1 MGRPPL
7 RITPDTNVLVRAAT
21 LDDRTQAALAT
32 DLLRDADVIAVT
44 LSALCEFAWVLER
57 GYKWAAPDVLG
68 FIVTLLSSPS
78 VRVDR
83 AAAEAGLAMLGAGGD
98 FADGVIAFDG
108 RRFGGQIFASF
119 DRQAVDLVA
128 AQGGEVYLLGASAN

>member
-7 RITPDTNVLVRAAT
+7 RITADTNVLVRAAT
-21 LDDRTQAALAT
+21 LDDRTQAALAI

-44 LSALCEFAWVLER
+44 LTALCEFAWVLGR

-68 FIVTLLSSPS
+68 FIVTLLSGPS

-83 AAAEAGLAMLGAGGD
+83 AAAAAGLAMLAAGGD
-98 FADGVIAFDG
+98 FADGVIAFEG
-108 RRFGGQIFASF
+108 RQLGGDIFASF
-119 DRQAVDLVA
+119 DRRAVELVA
-128 AQGGEVYLLGASAN
+128 AQGGDTRLLGPPAA

>member
-44 LSALCEFAWVLER
+44 LSALCEFAWVLGR
-57 GYKWAAPDVLG
+57 GYKWAAPDVLR
-68 FIVTLLSSPS
+68 FIVTLLSSPT

-108 RRFGGQIFASF
+108 RRLGGTVFASF
-119 DRQAVDLVA
+119 DRGATELIA
-128 AQGGEVYLLGASAN
+128 ANGGETRLLSGA

>member
-1 MGRPPL
+1 M
-7 RITPDTNVLVRAAT
+7 RITTDTNVLVRAAT

-44 LSALCEFAWVLER
+44 LPALCEFAWVLGR
-57 GYKWAAPDVLG
+57 AYKWAAPDVRR

-83 AAAEAGLAMLGAGGD
+83 AAAEAGLAMLAAGGD
-98 FADGVIAFDG
+98 FADGVIAFEG
-108 RRFGGQIFASF
+108 RRLGGEIFASF
-119 DRQAVDLVA
+119 DRRAVELIK
-128 AQGGEVYLLGASAN
+128 AQGGDTRLLGSPTG